1 MAHKN
6 IIQDERAAI
15 GLPIRMVVL
24 TIIGMIGFAVIVSS
38 IVNAPTAPRP
48 MYATSNVTSITLS
61 GERGDT
67 GLLEISISNYDGDP
81 VGGCNVVLRD
91 PSGTVAS
98 GGLTDSSG
106 QVRIQL
112 NNISLPTGKYEG
124 YITIKT
130 MADGYLEHNDEHFVK
145 VIRG

>member
-1 MAHKN
+1 MRHKN
-6 IIQDERAAI
+6 IIQDEKAAI

-24 TIIGMIGFAVIVSS
+24 TIIGMIGFAVIVSA

-61 GERGDT
+61 GENTNSGPI
-67 GLLEISISNYDGDP
+67 EIIVSNFDGEAI
-81 VGGCNVVLRD
+81 GGCNVVLRD

-106 QVRIQL
+106 QILMQL
-112 NNISLPTGKYEG
+112 MNISLPTGKREG

>member
-24 TIIGMIGFAVIVSS
+24 TIIGMIGFAVIVSA

-48 MYATSNVTSITLS
+48 MYATSNVTSITFS
-61 GERGDT
+61 GETGDT
-67 GLLEISISNYDGDP
+67 GLLEVTISNFDGDP

-91 PSGTVAS
+91 PSGTIAA

-106 QVRIQL
+106 QVRMQL
-112 NNISLPTGKYEG
+112 NNISLPIGKHEG
-124 YITIKT
+124 YITIKA
-130 MADGYLEHNDEHFVK
+130 MADGYLAHTDNHFVK

>member
-1 MAHKN
+1 MPQKS
-6 IIQDERAAI
+6 IVQDETAAI

-24 TIIGMIGFAVIVSS
+24 TIIGMIGFAVIVSA

-48 MYATSNVTSITLS
+48 MYATPDVTSITLS
-61 GERGDT
+61 GNNSST
-67 GLLEISISNYDGDP
+67 GPIGITISNFDGEP

-106 QVRIQL
+106 QVVMQL
-112 NNISLPTGKYEG
+112 NNISLPVGKHEG
-124 YITIKT
+124 YVTIKA
-130 MADGYLEHNDEHFVK
+130 MADGYLDHDDDHFVK
-145 VIRG
+145 VIRQ

>member
-1 MAHKN
+1 MAQKS
-6 IIQDERAAI
+6 IVRDERAAI

-24 TIIGMIGFAVIVSS
+24 TIIGMIGFAVIVSA

-48 MYATSNVTSITLS
+48 MYATSDVTSITLS
-61 GERGDT
+61 GNNSST
-67 GLLEISISNYDGDP
+67 GPIGITVSNFDGEP

-106 QVRIQL
+106 QVRMKL
-112 NNISLPTGKYEG
+112 DNISLPVGKHEG

-130 MADGYLEHNDEHFVK
+130 MADGYIEHDDEHFVK
-145 VIRG
+145 VIRQ

>member
-1 MAHKN
+1 MVHKS
-6 IIQDERAAI
+6 IIQDEKAAI

-24 TIIGMIGFAVIVSS
+24 TIIGMIGFAVIVSA

-61 GERGDT
+61 GEFGNS
-67 GLLEISISNYDGDP
+67 GPIEITISNFDGDP
-81 VGGCNVVLRD
+81 IGGCNVVLRD

-106 QVRIQL
+106 QVQMQL
-112 NNISLPTGKYEG
+112 MNISLPTGKREG
-124 YITIKT
+124 YITIKA

>member
-1 MAHKN
+1 MPDKN

-24 TIIGMIGFAVIVSS
+24 TIIGMIGFAVIVSA

-61 GERGDT
+61 GESGNT
-67 GLLEISISNYDGDP
+67 GILEITVSNFDGEP
-81 VGGCNVVLRD
+81 IGGCNVVLRD
-91 PSGTVAS
+91 PSGTVAA

-106 QVRIQL
+106 QVQMQL
-112 NNISLPTGKYEG
+112 MNISLPIGKREG

-130 MADGYLEHNDEHFVK
+130 MADGYLENNDEHFVK
-145 VIRG
+145 VTRG